1 MTPTFFEAA
10 KVAGWAII
18 SLCALIVTLECR
30 KEMQE
35 RRAKE
40 KFEAQLRLQDRQWTE
55 RQEFAKTLDCYIG
68 QINDLKL
75 DIYILKQDNERLQRK
90 VASQE
95 KLMQG
100 QLVVNVKGH

>member
-1 MTPTFFEAA
+1 MTPAFFEAMKWTA
-10 KVAGWAII
+10 LAIV
-18 SLCALIVTLECR
+18 SVTVMVCLLECR

-40 KFEAQLRLQDRQWTE
+40 KFDSQLRIQDRQWTE
-55 RQEFAKTLDCYIG
+55 RQEFAKTLDCYLG

-90 VASQE
+90 IARQE
-95 KLMQG
+95 KLMTG
-100 QLVVNVKGH
+100 QLIVNVRGH